1 MCVSKASL
9 TVYFEPPFW
18 VGLYQRE
25 DEDGCRV
32 CKITFGREPRDQEV
46 LAWLLR
52 NHRRLQFS
60 PPLTTAQKAGP
71 IPNPKRLLREARKA
85 VQPANTGTKA
95 QMALQLQR
103 EQNKM
108 QRKADSKE
116 RRKVEQE
123 RMLALRQEKRR
134 QRHRGH

>member
-95 QMALQLQR
+95 QVALQLQR

-123 RMLALRQEKRR
+123 RMLALRQEKHR
-134 QRHRGH
+134 QKHRGH

>member
-71 IPNPKRLLREARKA
+71 SPNPKRLLREARKA

-134 QRHRGH
+134 QKHRGH